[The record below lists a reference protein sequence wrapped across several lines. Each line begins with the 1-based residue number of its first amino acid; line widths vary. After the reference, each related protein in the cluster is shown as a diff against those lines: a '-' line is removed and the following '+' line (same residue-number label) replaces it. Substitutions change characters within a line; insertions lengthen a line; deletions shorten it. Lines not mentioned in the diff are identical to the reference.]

1 MNNSFIRGIFTMALM
16 MALIQDFM
24 GMEAYI
30 AHLRA
35 GWIDVH
41 WTVWLI
47 PIFGISILEWND
59 ENV

>member
-1 MNNSFIRGIFTMALM
+1 MALM